1 MGKTMGYEN
10 TEDGWVI
17 KSGAEIPDY
26 AEKRSGPLLSLSSPR
41 RSLAVLNIGYLS
53 VYGLAHLQISV
64 KSTNYASVRIHCIP
78 GDFSPEDHS
87 CYAAS

>member
-1 MGKTMGYEN
+1 MGKTMSYEN

-26 AEKRSGPLLSLSSPR
+26 EEKRSGTLLSLSSPR
-41 RSLAVLNIGYLS
+41 RSLAVPNIDYLS

-64 KSTNYASVRIHCIP
+64 EFVS
-78 GDFSPEDHS
+78 
-87 CYAAS
+87 